1 MRNLLL
7 FLWRYN
13 FFIFFLI
20 LEGFSIYLIAQNS
33 NYHRASF
40 VNSTNRVAARVNSWV
55 SAVTE
60 YINLRSTNEALS
72 RQNAAL
78 KSLMPEINYIDSVNR
93 NLVTDTIHHQ
103 QYMFITAKVVN
114 NSINRRNNYLT
125 LNRGSRQG
133 VKPEMG
139 VVCPDGV
146 VGIVKDV
153 SEHYCSVISFLHK
166 DTRLSARIKKNG
178 FIGSMVWDGYDART
192 GSLKD
197 IAKHVRVAKG
207 DTIVT
212 SSFSAIFPEG
222 FMIGT
227 VESVDANTGDNFQDI
242 KIRLSTPF
250 GSLTY
255 VYIIGNLLKDEQ
267 RALEEGQQNDR

>member
-13 FFIFFLI
+13 FFIYFLL
-20 LEGFSIYLIAQNS
+20 LEVFCIYQIAQNS
-33 NYHRASF
+33 NFHRASF
-40 VNSTNRVAARVNSWV
+40 VNSTNRVSAKLNTGV
-55 SAVTE
+55 SAVAE
-60 YINLRSTNEALS
+60 YINLKETNEALS

-78 KSLMPEINYIDSVNR
+78 KSILPGTFYIDSVNR
-93 NLVTDTIHHQ
+93 QVLNDMLHHQ
-103 QYMFITAKVVN
+103 QYEFMTAKVVN

-125 LNRGSRQG
+125 LDRGSLQG

-139 VVCPDGV
+139 VICADGI

-166 DTRLSARIKKNG
+166 DSRVSARIKKNG
-178 FIGSMVWDGYDART
+178 FIGSLVWEGYDEQIAT
-192 GSLKD
+192 LKD
-197 IAKHVRVAKG
+197 IAKHVKLAKG

-212 SSFSAIFPEG
+212 SSFSTIFPDG
-222 FMIGT
+222 IMIGRIDY
-227 VESVDANTGDNFQDI
+227 VNAGTGNNFQDV
-242 KIRLSTPF
+242 KVKLSTPF

-255 VYIIGNLLKDEQ
+255 VYLVSNLMKEEQLK
-267 RALEEGQQNDR
+267 LEEKQTNDR

>member
-13 FFIFFLI
+13 FFIYFLL
-20 LEGFSIYLIAQNS
+20 LEVFCIYQIAQNS
-33 NYHRASF
+33 NFHRASF
-40 VNSTNRVAARVNSWV
+40 VNSTNRVSAKLNTGV
-55 SAVTE
+55 SAVAE
-60 YINLRSTNEALS
+60 YINLKETNEALA

-78 KSLMPEINYIDSVNR
+78 KSILPGTFYIDSVNR
-93 NLVTDTIHHQ
+93 QVLNDTLHHQ
-103 QYMFITAKVVN
+103 QYEFMTAKVVN

-125 LNRGSRQG
+125 LDRGSLQG

-139 VVCPDGV
+139 VICADGI

-166 DTRLSARIKKNG
+166 DSRVSARIKKNG
-178 FIGSMVWDGYDART
+178 FIGSLVWEGYDEQIAT
-192 GSLKD
+192 LKD
-197 IAKHVRVAKG
+197 IAKHVKLAKG

-212 SSFSAIFPEG
+212 SSFSTIFPDG
-222 FMIGT
+222 IMIGRIDY
-227 VESVDANTGDNFQDI
+227 VNAGTGNNFQDV
-242 KIRLSTPF
+242 KVKLSTPF

-255 VYIIGNLLKDEQ
+255 VYLVSNLMKEEQLK
-267 RALEEGQQNDR
+267 LEEKQTNDR

>member
-13 FFIFFLI
+13 FFIYFLL
-20 LEGFSIYLIAQNS
+20 LEVFCIYQIAQNS
-33 NYHRASF
+33 NFHRASF
-40 VNSTNRVAARVNSWV
+40 VNSTNRVSAKLNTGV
-55 SAVTE
+55 SAVAE
-60 YINLRSTNEALS
+60 YINLKETNEALA

-78 KSLMPEINYIDSVNR
+78 KSILPGTFYIDSVNR
-93 NLVTDTIHHQ
+93 QVLNDTLHHQ
-103 QYMFITAKVVN
+103 QYEFMTAKVVN

-125 LNRGSRQG
+125 LDRGSLQG

-139 VVCPDGV
+139 VICADGI

-166 DTRLSARIKKNG
+166 DSRISARIKKNG
-178 FIGSMVWDGYDART
+178 FIGSLVWEGYDEQIAT
-192 GSLKD
+192 LKD
-197 IAKHVRVAKG
+197 IAKHVKLAKG

-212 SSFSAIFPEG
+212 SSFSTIFPDG
-222 FMIGT
+222 IMIGRIDY
-227 VESVDANTGDNFQDI
+227 VNAGTGNNFQDV
-242 KIRLSTPF
+242 KVKLSTPF

-255 VYIIGNLLKDEQ
+255 VYLVSNLMKEEQLK
-267 RALEEGQQNDR
+267 LEEKQTNDR